1 MFILK
6 KLNREKRVMTAA
18 DAAVLQKE
26 GWKIVQEVKSKME
39 VDIEGVAQ
47 SISQKVAGQLN
58 EMAKKSWEKPELE
71 QNETNPEPEVA
82 PEADTESEPE
92 VAPEADT
99 ESESEVASEADTA
112 SEPEEQPEKKTTS
125 KTRKKE

>member
-82 PEADTESEPE
+82 PEADTESE
-92 VAPEADT
+92 
-99 ESESEVASEADTA
+99 SEVASEADTA

>member
-18 DAAVLQKE
+18 DAAVLQEE
-26 GWKIVQEVKSKME
+26 GWKIVQEVKSKSKIE

-58 EMAKKSWEKPELE
+58 EMTKKSWEKPELE
-71 QNETNPEPEVA
+71 QNETNPEPDVA
-82 PEADTESEPE
+82 PEADTASESD

-99 ESESEVASEADTA
+99 AF
-112 SEPEEQPEKKTTS
+112 EPEEQPEKKTTS